1 MEKVIE
7 CISPR
12 RNIKRRLE
20 KLVISF
26 IVIFLDPSTHPLLVK
41 QIILLYLRM
50 TTLVLTSFTAL
61 RKSQLLWSAYEGSW
75 GRC

>member
-1 MEKVIE
+1 MLMEKVSE

-12 RNIKRRLE
+12 MNIERRLE

-50 TTLVLTSFTAL
+50 TTLVLMSFTAL
-61 RKSQLLWSAYEGSW
+61 RKSQLLWSAYKGS
-75 GRC
+75 